1 MGNAASSWRA
11 AAGEKEKKK
20 KSLSLPFQMDE
31 RFHEGAP
38 VKED

>member
-1 MGNAASSWRA
+1 MQLVH
-11 AAGEKEKKK
+11 GEQLQEKKKRKK

-31 RFHEGAP
+31 SFHEGAP